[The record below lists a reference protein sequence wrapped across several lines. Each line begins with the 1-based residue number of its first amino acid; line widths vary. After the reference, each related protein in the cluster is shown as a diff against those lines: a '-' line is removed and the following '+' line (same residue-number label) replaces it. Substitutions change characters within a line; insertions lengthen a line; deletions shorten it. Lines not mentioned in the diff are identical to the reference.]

1 MSGERRDMPQLPRE
15 LDGRYGMF
23 RSAWRLQGLDG
34 FITQERVVES
44 NWYIF
49 WLYLAGR
56 WESLPFDTLEV
67 SDDNVWVP
75 LVGTIEVVAGAIGRS
90 RVLYLVVEREI
101 RTNRAVGDDTW
112 LWLIYWKRGERFYL
126 LSVQRTEGAFL
137 GVV

>member
-1 MSGERRDMPQLPRE
+1 MPRLPQE

-23 RSAWRLQGLDG
+23 HSTWRLQGLDG
-34 FITQERVVES
+34 YITQEQVVGS
-44 NWYIF
+44 NWYIS
-49 WLYLAGR
+49 WLFLAGR
-56 WESLPFDTLEV
+56 WESLPFGTLEANE
-67 SDDNVWVP
+67 DDVWAP
-75 LVGTIEVVAGAIGRS
+75 LVGTIEIVAGAIGRS

-101 RTNRAVGDDTW
+101 GTNGAVGGDTW